1 MFQFRRERVEVI
13 RWNLLGSKMNE
24 AKEKMTRLYNR
35 EGEYADLPLKIYYNE
50 GLDGT
55 DATSYKMYGLN
66 HGDTDEI
73 GQTLGYSK
81 SKEWIVPKESADQ
94 AAALLLIDQ
103 LYDNN
108 PDTKQFWPI
117 WKVFID
123 GSNGVLTNDY
133 DY

>member
-1 MFQFRRERVEVI
+1 M
-13 RWNLLGSKMNE
+13 
-24 AKEKMTRLYNR
+24 
-35 EGEYADLPLKIYYNE
+35 
-50 GLDGT
+50 DGT

-94 AAALLLIDQ
+94 AAALLLNDQ

-108 PDTKQFWPI
+108 PDTKQFLPI